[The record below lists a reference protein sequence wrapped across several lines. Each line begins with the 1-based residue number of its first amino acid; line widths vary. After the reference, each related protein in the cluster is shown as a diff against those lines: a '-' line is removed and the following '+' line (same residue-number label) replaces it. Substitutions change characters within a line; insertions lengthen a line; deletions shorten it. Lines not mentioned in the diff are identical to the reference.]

1 MAISIGALS
10 VETVEDSA
18 EIIREFL
25 NNYLIPK
32 AERIGSR
39 CALGFYR
46 EGSLEQMARDYA
58 KDSSLSKEDTTS
70 LLLWI
75 SDLPWPDND
84 YLALAFN
91 W

>member
-1 MAISIGALS
+1 MAISVGALG
-10 VETVEDSA
+10 VENVEDS
-18 EIIREFL
+18 EQVIRDFL
-25 NNYLIPK
+25 NYLIPK

-46 EGSLEQMARDYA
+46 EDSLEQMARDYV
-58 KDSSLSKEDTTS
+58 KDSSLSDEDTAS

-75 SDLPWPDND
+75 SDLPWPENG